1 MKGLTRAT
9 DNPDVPFRLLG
20 FAADPDKAS
29 TLGGGAFARYAAAGA
44 EVTLV
49 CAAASGWSAVEQRAV
64 ALQLSEGNLIL
75 LDYALSEFETARLED
90 VFADVMRSV
99 RPHVVVADGSHPVV
113 RDATTSAFATVR
125 RRAGG
130 SAALPA
136 KLYVR
141 PSGAPGSVAVTTAI
155 AVGPQASPELFVR
168 LFPNP
173 WVTGVLERDL
183 FAGLS
188 ADPTTATTLADRLA
202 S

>member
-1 MKGLTRAT
+1 
-9 DNPDVPFRLLG
+9 VPFRLLG
-20 FAADPDKAS
+20 FAVDPGKAGNLCGS
-29 TLGGGAFARYAAAGA
+29 TFARYAAAGA

-49 CAAASGWSAVEQRAV
+49 CAAARGCSGIDQRLAHQLGRANLV
-64 ALQLSEGNLIL
+64 LLDYQLSELG
-75 LDYALSEFETARLED
+75 AAQLED

-99 RPHVVVADGSHPVV
+99 RPHVVVAEGSNAQV
-113 RDATTSAFATVR
+113 RDATTSAFSSVR
-125 RRAGG
+125 RLAGG

-136 KLYVR
+136 KLYLR
-141 PSGAPGSVAVTTAI
+141 PSGIPGSATVTTAI
-155 AVGPQASPELFVR
+155 SVGTPARPELFVR

-188 ADPTTATTLADRLA
+188 ADPGTAATLAERLA

>member
-1 MKGLTRAT
+1 
-9 DNPDVPFRLLG
+9 VPFRLLG
-20 FAADPDKAS
+20 FAVDPDKAS
-29 TLGGGAFARYAAAGA
+29 NLCGSTFARYATAGA

-49 CAAASGWSAVEQRAV
+49 CAAARDCSGMDQTRLAHQLGRA
-64 ALQLSEGNLIL
+64 NLVL
-75 LDYALSEFETARLED
+75 LDYQLNELGAARLEN

-99 RPHVVVADGSHPVV
+99 RPHVVVAEGSDALV
-113 RDATTSAFATVR
+113 RDATTSAFSTVR
-125 RRAGG
+125 RLAGG

-136 KLYVR
+136 KLYLR
-141 PSGAPGSVAVTTAI
+141 PSGIPGSAAVTTAI
-155 AVGPQASPELFVR
+155 SVGTPAGAELFVR

-188 ADPTTATTLADRLA
+188 ADPGTAATLAERLA

>member
-1 MKGLTRAT
+1 M
-9 DNPDVPFRLLG
+9 PFRLLG

-29 TLGGGAFARYAAAGA
+29 TLCGGTFARYAAAGT

-49 CAAASGWSAVEQRAV
+49 CAGAGEWNGADHAAIAR
-64 ALQLSEGNLIL
+64 QLGAGNLVL
-75 LDYALSEFETARLED
+75 LDYRLSELTAGGLEA
-90 VFADVMRSV
+90 VFADVIQSV
-99 RPHVVVADGSHPVV
+99 RPHVVVAEGSHSGV
-113 RDATTSAFATVR
+113 REATTSAFSTVR

-136 KLYVR
+136 KLYIR

-155 AVGPQASPELFVR
+155 AVAAPTPELFVR
-168 LFPNP
+168 VFPDP

-183 FAGLS
+183 FSGLS
-188 ADPTTATTLADRLA
+188 ADPGTAATLADRLA

>member
-1 MKGLTRAT
+1 VR
-9 DNPDVPFRLLG
+9 DRYPDVPFRLLG
-20 FAADPDKAS
+20 FAADPDQAS
-29 TLGGGAFARYAAAGA
+29 NLCGGTFARYAAAGT

-49 CAAASGWSAVEQRAV
+49 CAAARGWSRDDRAPV
-64 ALQLSEGNLIL
+64 ARQLGAGDLIL
-75 LDYALSEFETARLED
+75 LDYQLSELAAASLDD

-99 RPHVVVADGSHPVV
+99 RPHVVVAEGSHAVV
-113 RDATTSAFATVR
+113 RQATTSAFSTVR
-125 RRAGG
+125 RMAGG

-141 PSGAPGSVAVTTAI
+141 PSGAPGGVAVTTAI
-155 AVGPQASPELFVR
+155 TLGTAAAPELFVR

-188 ADPTTATTLADRLA
+188 ADPGTSATLAERLA

>member
-1 MKGLTRAT
+1 
-9 DNPDVPFRLLG
+9 VPFRLLG

-29 TLGGGAFARYAAAGA
+29 TLCGGTFARYAAAGA

-49 CAAASGWSAVEQRAV
+49 CVDALGWKSADQAALAR
-64 ALQLSEGNLIL
+64 QLGAANLVL
-75 LDYALSEFETARLED
+75 LDYRSSELTAAGLEA
-90 VFADVMRSV
+90 VFADVMQSV
-99 RPHVVVADGSHPVV
+99 RPHVVVAEGSSTGV
-113 RDATTSAFATVR
+113 REAISAAFSAVR
-125 RRAGG
+125 RRVGG

-136 KLYVR
+136 KLYLR
-141 PSGAPGSVAVTTAI
+141 PSGIPGRAAVTTAI
-155 AVGPQASPELFVR
+155 SVGKPAASELFVR

-188 ADPTTATTLADRLA
+188 ADPGTATTLADRLA

>member
-1 MKGLTRAT
+1 
-9 DNPDVPFRLLG
+9 LG

-29 TLGGGAFARYAAAGA
+29 TLCGGTFARYAAAGT

-49 CAAASGWSAVEQRAV
+49 CADALGWKGADRAALAR
-64 ALQLSEGNLIL
+64 QLGAANLVL
-75 LDYALSEFETARLED
+75 LDYGSSELTAAGLEA
-90 VFADVMRSV
+90 VFADVMQSV
-99 RPHVVVADGSHPVV
+99 RPHVVVADGSSPGV
-113 RDATTSAFATVR
+113 REATTAAFSAVR
-125 RRAGG
+125 RRVGG

-136 KLYVR
+136 KLYLR
-141 PSGAPGSVAVTTAI
+141 PSGIPGSAAVTTAI
-155 AVGPQASPELFVR
+155 SVGKPAASELFVR

-188 ADPTTATTLADRLA
+188 ADPGTAATLADRLA

>member
-1 MKGLTRAT
+1 MKGMTCAT

-29 TLGGGAFARYAAAGA
+29 TLCGGTFARYAAAGT

-49 CAAASGWSAVEQRAV
+49 CAGPGERNGADHAAIAR
-64 ALQLSEGNLIL
+64 QLGAGNLVL
-75 LDYALSEFETARLED
+75 LDYRLNELSGAALEAI
-90 VFADVMRSV
+90 FADVIQSV
-99 RPHVVVADGSHPVV
+99 RPHVVVAEGSHSGI
-113 RDATTSAFATVR
+113 REATTSAFSTVR

-136 KLYVR
+136 KLYIR
-141 PSGAPGSVAVTTAI
+141 ASGAPGSVAVTTAI
-155 AVGPQASPELFVR
+155 AVAAPTPELFVR
-168 LFPNP
+168 VFPDP

-188 ADPTTATTLADRLA
+188 ADPGTAATLADRLA

>member
-1 MKGLTRAT
+1 MKGNDERNRL
-9 DNPDVPFRLLG
+9 PGVPFRLLG

-29 TLGGGAFARYAAAGA
+29 TLCGGTFARYAAAGT

-49 CAAASGWSAVEQRAV
+49 CAGARGWKGADQAALGR
-64 ALQLSEGNLIL
+64 QLGAANLIL
-75 LDYALSEFETARLED
+75 LDYLSSELTGAGLEA
-90 VFADVMRSV
+90 VFADVIQSV
-99 RPHVVVADGSHPVV
+99 RPHVVVAEGLSSGVSE
-113 RDATTSAFATVR
+113 ATTSAFMAVR

-136 KLYVR
+136 KLYIR
-141 PSGAPGSVAVTTAI
+141 PSGPGSAAITTAI
-155 AVGPQASPELFVR
+155 AVGASGPELFVR
-168 LFPNP
+168 VFPDP

-188 ADPTTATTLADRLA
+188 ADPGTAATLADRLA